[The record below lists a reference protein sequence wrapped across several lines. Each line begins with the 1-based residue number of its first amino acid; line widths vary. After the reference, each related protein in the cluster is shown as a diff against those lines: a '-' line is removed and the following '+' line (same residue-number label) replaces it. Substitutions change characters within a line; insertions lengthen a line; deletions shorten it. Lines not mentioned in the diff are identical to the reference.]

1 MQLALWQILVLA
13 VAQGFTEF
21 LPISS
26 SGHLVVLAALMGS
39 GDPQQLDVG
48 DVSVVLH
55 VGTLFS
61 ILVFYAHRIWRLLGE
76 DRRAIPLLIVGT
88 IPAVVVGLSIE
99 LTCKH
104 LIENTLLAG
113 VMLVVTG
120 LVLLW
125 AARGMSGTTLYT
137 EMSYRQALV
146 IGLSQAAAILPGLSR
161 SGTTISV
168 GLKQGLS
175 PRSAATFSFLLAIPA
190 IAGAGVLKTI
200 GMATKTGLQTPWP
213 YLLIGG
219 VVSFLVG
226 LVGDLLAHSTGW
238 SAAACDCSR
247 GGASRWEW
255 WSRSGNCGCFG
266 LERRLI
272 SLHRSEFLVRHSAVH
287 CRQPEPFPASI
298 YAAGLPAM
306 SALLE

>member
-1 MQLALWQILVLA
+1 LYSGDIHAGEQRTADRARPHDRGAIQAWILNQEAFMQLAFWQILVLA
-13 VAQGFTEF
+13 VAQGLTEF

-26 SGHLVVLAALMGS
+26 SGHLVILTALMGS
-39 GDPQQLDVG
+39 GDPQQLDVA

-61 ILVFYAHRIWRLLGE
+61 ILVFYAHHIWRLLGE
-76 DRRAIPLLIVGT
+76 DRRAIRLLIVGT

-120 LVLLW
+120 LILLW
-125 AARGMSGTTLYT
+125 AARSLSGVTLYT

-200 GMATKTGLQTPWP
+200 GMVTKTGLQTPWP
-213 YLLIGG
+213 HLLIGG

-226 LVGDLLAHSTGW
+226 LWAISWLINW
-238 SAAACDCSR
+238 
-247 GGASRWEW
+247 
-255 WSRSGNCGCFG
+255 
-266 LERRLI
+266 LERGRLRLFAWWCI
-272 SLHRSEFLVRHSAVH
+272 PLGVMVTIWQLWVFWT
-287 CRQPEPFPASI
+287 
-298 YAAGLPAM
+298 
-306 SALLE
+306 